1 MKFRKGDIVTV
12 KNYAWYLVNRDK
24 EGNVYN
30 TDSIN
35 LFTNKMSD
43 LCGLKFEISDFSG
56 DTYLTKDN
64 DYKWEDWMLEG
75 KAERN
80 SLFSFFLKSKTESNV
95 DKLTK
100 KIEYLNK
107 LKDLKS
113 KIVDNDYL
121 GYYHLKLE
129 NSTNIFRSPILDEL
143 LVKYEN
149 ILHQDIVFRIKQLE
163 NEINKLIV
171 Q

>member
-1 MKFRKGDIVTV
+1 MKFRKGDIVKV

-30 TDSIN
+30 TDSAN

-56 DTYLTKDN
+56 NTYVTKDN
-64 DYKWEDWMLEG
+64 DYNWEDWMLEE
-75 KAERN
+75 KAERD
-80 SLFSFFLKSKTESNV
+80 SFFSNFFKRKNESNI

-113 KIVDNDYL
+113 KIVDNDYMH
-121 GYYHLKLE
+121 YYHLKLE
-129 NSTNIFRSPILDEL
+129 NSTSIFRNPIMDEL
-143 LVKYEN
+143 LTKYEN
-149 ILHQDIVFRIKQLE
+149 ILHQDIVFRVKQLE
-163 NEINKLIV
+163 NEINKLIS

>member
-1 MKFRKGDIVTV
+1 MKFSKGDIVKV
-12 KNYAWYLVNRDK
+12 KSYAWYLVNRDK

-30 TDSIN
+30 TDSAN

-56 DTYLTKDN
+56 NTYVTEDN
-64 DYKWEDWMLEG
+64 DYNWEDWMLEE
-75 KAERN
+75 KAEK
-80 SLFSFFLKSKTESNV
+80 SSFFSFFSKSKTKSNA
-95 DKLTK
+95 DKLIE
-100 KIEYLNK
+100 KIEYLK
-107 LKDLKS
+107 ELKDLKS
-113 KIVDNDYL
+113 KIVDNDYR
-121 GYYHLKLE
+121 GYYHLKLV
-129 NSTNIFRSPILDEL
+129 NSTDIFRNPIMDKL

-149 ILHQDIVFRIKQLE
+149 ILHQEIIFRIKQLE

>member
-30 TDSIN
+30 TDSAN

-56 DTYLTKDN
+56 NTYVTKDN
-64 DYKWEDWMLEG
+64 DYNWEDWMLEE

-80 SLFSFFLKSKTESNV
+80 SLFSFFSKSKNESNV

-113 KIVDNDYL
+113 KIVDNDYC
-121 GYYHLKLE
+121 GYYHLELS
-129 NSTNIFRSPILDEL
+129 NSTNIFRDPIMDEL
-143 LVKYEN
+143 LEKYEN
-149 ILHQDIVFRIKQLE
+149 ILHQDIIFRIKQLE